1 LNFRKPFAAT
11 NTVEFTLEAQGQDTL
26 VSWIM
31 DGPQPFT
38 GKIMDVLT
46 GCEKMLWSP
55 VRQRAHNPE
64 RPHGKTGLSVKI
76 HRFSSNRP

>member
-11 NTVEFTLEAQGQDTL
+11 NTVEFTLEPQGQDTL

-46 GCEKMLWSP
+46 GCEKMCGP
-55 VRQRAHNPE
+55 QFT
-64 RPHGKTGLSVKI
+64 KGLTTLKGLKEK
-76 HRFSSNRP
+76 PA